1 MPTFTYEALTGAG
14 ERVRGEIEASDS
26 RIAIERLQD
35 GGLIPIAA
43 KLVTGRT
50 ATGAAAAP
58 RRGGRAGASAAQ
70 LTAVTRELATLVG
83 AGQTIEGALE
93 MVAEDTGNRKLGAA
107 LQRVLAQVRGGSSLA
122 DALDAE
128 PRIFP
133 ALYVAMVRAGE
144 ASGQLERTLGELVA
158 LREKSEAMQAKLTS
172 AMIYPLLLVCTAIG
186 ALAILL
192 TVVVPQFRPLF
203 DQAGEQLPLLSR
215 VVLDTAEFVRANGV
229 IILSVALVLLL
240 AVPRLLQQEGPG
252 RAVDRFLL
260 RTPGVGK
267 LTRERITAQFCRG
280 LASLLSGG
288 LDLPA
293 TLTMTRQMLANR
305 WAQTQLDSVID
316 GVRQGRTLSDCLRE
330 ADILVPMAAKLL
342 RAGEESGRLRSVAG
356 YLADSFDE
364 RVATRLSRLVAIL
377 EPTLVV
383 VLGILVGGIVMSIL
397 TAVISINDLA
407 L

>member
-35 GGLIPIAA
+35 GGLIPIEAKPVAA
-43 KLVTGRT
+43 R
-50 ATGAAAAP
+50 AAGGGTVRP
-58 RRGGRAGASAAQ
+58 GRAGAGPAQ
-70 LTAVTRELATLVG
+70 LTAATRELATLVG
-83 AGQTIEGALE
+83 AGQTIEGALD
-93 MVAEDTGNRKLGAA
+93 MVAEDTGSKKLGAA

-122 DALDAE
+122 DALAAE

-133 ALYVAMVRAGE
+133 PVYVAMVRAGE

-158 LREKSEAMQAKLTS
+158 MREKSEAMQAKLTS

-186 ALAILL
+186 ALSILL

-203 DQAGEQLPLLSR
+203 EQAGEQLPAMSR
-215 VVLDTAEFVRANGV
+215 VVLDLATFVQGNGV
-229 IILSVALVLLL
+229 LILSVLLVLLL
-240 AVPRLLQQEGPG
+240 VVPRILAREGPG
-252 RAVDRFLL
+252 RAFDRFVLGMPLL
-260 RTPGVGK
+260 GR
-267 LTRERITAQFCRG
+267 LARERITAQFCRG
-280 LASLLSGG
+280 LGSLLSGG
-288 LDLPA
+288 LDLPTA
-293 TLTMTRQMLANR
+293 LSMTRQMLTNR
-305 WAQTQLDSVID
+305 WAQERLDALID

-342 RAGEESGRLRSVAG
+342 RAGEESGRLRPVAA
-356 YLADSFDE
+356 YLADAFDE
-364 RVATRLSRLVAIL
+364 RVATRLTRLVAIL
-377 EPTLVV
+377 EPALVV